1 MGTYLLMCDEWEQCI
16 VVSAY
21 LPHNFCRQYLF
32 FIHLEYSFTCMHLYC
47 YSWTMSLR
55 QLLIIIDLNFHL
67 CIGMQGICYYDW
79 SELKQSKGNKDLAV
93 ITTLLW
99 WHYFVLFLF
108 YMVGI
113 PHLLSI
119 IEWKTIL
126 ICHCKVMIWLQDSIN
141 WQRLCLQ
148 LTACCPVIANTQCPP
163 ILKEL
168 HSTVGPLANVGK
180 CLPLHVCN

>member
-21 LPHNFCRQYLF
+21 LPHNFCGQYLF
-32 FIHLEYSFTCMHLYC
+32 FHPFTCVHLYC

-93 ITTLLW
+93 ITTLW
-99 WHYFVLFLF
+99 WHCFVLFLF
-108 YMVGI
+108 YMVGDTA
-113 PHLLSI
+113 P
-119 IEWKTIL
+119 IEYNRVEDNTD
-126 ICHCKVMIWLQDSIN
+126 MPLQSNDMTA
-141 WQRLCLQ
+141 RFYQ
-148 LTACCPVIANTQCPP
+148 LTATLFAVDSM
-163 ILKEL
+163 L
-168 HSTVGPLANVGK
+168 SSYGK
-180 CLPLHVCN
+180 YTMSSSSQGTTHHRRSIS